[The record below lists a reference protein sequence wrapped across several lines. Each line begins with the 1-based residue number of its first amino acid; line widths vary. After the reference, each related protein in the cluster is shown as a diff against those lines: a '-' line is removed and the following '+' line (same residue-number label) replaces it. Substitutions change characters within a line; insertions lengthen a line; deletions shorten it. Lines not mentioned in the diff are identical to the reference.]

1 LELPLRR
8 LLTPILAAAFVCFV
22 AGTAAAQTAPPPN
35 NATLAAGQA
44 TTQGQRMTDHDA
56 DSPGTKEP
64 PPSPATKAYKA
75 AALQMHKDM
84 AVRYSGN
91 ADKDFA
97 ATMAAH
103 HKGALEM
110 AKVELKYGTDPEM
123 RKLAEKIVAG
133 DEKEIEFM
141 RAWLAKQK

>member
-1 LELPLRR
+1 LRR
-8 LLTPILAAAFVCFV
+8 IVTAFRAAALACFL
-22 AGTAAAQTAPPPN
+22 AGTAAAQTSTSPHDF
-35 NATLAAGQA
+35 TLAAGQT
-44 TTQGQRMTDHDA
+44 TTQGQGMTDA

-64 PPSPATKAYKA
+64 PPSAATKAYKA

-103 HKGALEM
+103 HKGAMEM

-123 RKLAEKIVAG
+123 RKLAEKIVAS
-133 DEKEIEFM
+133 DEKEIGLM